1 MPPVAAQHIEDLVRQ
16 ADALFNQGRLR
27 DAQRLLTDAVALAP
41 RSAKAHAYL
50 GWVLHHQGDHQAGL
64 DHLKKAVTLDGTQ
77 AGLHHMLG
85 MALQVSSRA
94 DDAAKS
100 FERAIAL
107 RPAMPDPY
115 GALASVHERSS
126 RLDKARATIER
137 GLKAV
142 PADDQLKAI
151 HCTYRLNDQEIE
163 SAITDLRALTAPTVN
178 LTARIRAWHTLGMA
192 LDKRKDPDAAWHA
205 YTQCNTLRQELPQV
219 RWALANDTISP
230 LIRQQSATTR
240 AHAERWL
247 ATEPQDDLPS
257 PAFLVGFPR
266 SGTTMLEQ
274 VLGAHP
280 GVVATPERGMLM
292 HPLARFERLMASR
305 GDFLSTAD
313 SLTPAEL
320 TEMRRAYWES
330 ARFEVQGP
338 INNRLLVDKYPV
350 HIGRL
355 ALINRLFPRAKV
367 IVALRDPRDCC
378 LSAYTQYFAHNPAMV
393 KFLRIDTTARFYAD
407 LLGLYL
413 ELKDRLTTPIL
424 TTRYEDTVEDLPS
437 HAARMLE
444 FLELPW
450 DDRVLTPEQHAQ
462 RRYVNTPS
470 HSAVNQKV
478 NTRARGR
485 WKPYRAHL
493 EPILPVLE
501 PFIQRFGYEP
511 SGPAPSAPAPANAA

>member
-1 MPPVAAQHIEDLVRQ
+1 MPPVSAQHIEDLVRQ
-16 ADALFNQGRLR
+16 ADGLFNQGRLR
-27 DAQRLLTDAVALAP
+27 DAQRLLTDAVAMAP
-41 RSAKAHAYL
+41 RNAKAQAYL
-50 GWVLHHQGDHQAGL
+50 GWVLHHQGDHQGGL
-64 DHLKKAVTLDGTQ
+64 EHLRKAVSLDGRQ

-94 DDAAKS
+94 EEALLS

-107 RPAMPDPY
+107 KPAMPDPY

-137 GLKAV
+137 GIKAV
-142 PADDQLKAI
+142 PGDEQLRAI
-151 HCTYRLNDQEIE
+151 HCAYRLNDAEIDG
-163 SAITDLRALTAPTVN
+163 AVADLRALTAPTVN
-178 LTARIRAWHTLGMA
+178 LTARIRACHTLGVA
-192 LDKRKDPDAAWHA
+192 LDKRKDADGAWAA
-205 YTQCNTLRQELPQV
+205 YTLCNSLREQLPQV
-219 RWALANDTISP
+219 RWALANDTVSP
-230 LIRQQSATTR
+230 MIAQQMSVTR
-240 AHAERWL
+240 AHCEKWL
-247 ATEPQDDLPS
+247 AEEPDDGLPT

-292 HPLARFERLMASR
+292 HCVAMFERLLAKR
-305 GDFLSTAD
+305 GAFAAVAD
-313 SLTPAEL
+313 AMSGAEV
-320 TEMRRAYWES
+320 TEMRRAYWD
-330 ARFEVQGP
+330 AAKFEIGGAP
-338 INNRLLVDKYPV
+338 NGRLLVDKYPV

-355 ALINRLFPRAKV
+355 GLINRLFPRAKV

-393 KFLRIDTTARFYAD
+393 KFLRIETTAGFYAE
-407 LLGLYL
+407 LLGLYVA
-413 ELKDRLTTPIL
+413 LKDVVTTPIL
-424 TTRYEDTVEDLPS
+424 TTRYEDTVADLPS

-493 EPILPVLE
+493 EPVLPILE
-501 PFIQRFGYEP
+501 PFIERFGYEP
-511 SGPAPSAPAPANAA
+511 SSGAAAAEGRSA